1 MNSIHYSNVC
11 KLLQY
16 LRSCLDT
23 PKGAAYNHS
32 TYATC
37 TFGFAAKSGLFPEL
51 GWEINDHH
59 NLRRVDVVGVSQN
72 ESYTESS
79 ERMFGYSY
87 TTTIVRDNNTIFRK
101 DKGNDQLRAA
111 ISEVESFLRNQ
122 GEDVPA
128 YVHPSTP
135 KKKAKAKTVPQPKPA
150 NPATA
155 GKRIEARIARLRKIE
170 ADIAKLGDDG
180 KHFTINTTSLEAQ
193 IASLTDALNS

>member
-1 MNSIHYSNVC
+1 MNRTHYSNVC

-23 PKGAAYNHS
+23 PKGDGYNHS

-37 TFGFAAKSGLFPEL
+37 TFGFAAQSGLFPEM
-51 GWEINDHH
+51 GWTVNEHGNM
-59 NLRRVDVVGVSQN
+59 RRHDVPNVHAN
-72 ESYTESS
+72 ESYSESA
-79 ERMFGYSY
+79 ERVFGYAY
-87 TTTIVRDNNTIFRK
+87 TTQIVRDNNTIFRK
-101 DKGNDQLRAA
+101 EKGNDQLRVA
-111 ISEVESFLRNQ
+111 ISEVESFLR
-122 GEDVPA
+122 GEGEEVPE

-135 KKKAKAKTVPQPKPA
+135 KKKAKAKTKPTA

-155 GKRIEARIARLRKIE
+155 GKRIEARIARLRKLE